1 MIIKDILVYVDE
13 DEACVK
19 RVRSAASLCK
29 VFDAHLYGIYVW
41 QKVTLPGYAAAYI
54 PDNIVEETNKE
65 CERIRDQIKMV
76 FLDKS
81 TTSGITR
88 EFHAVEGDVSG
99 VLNTRSRYADLLVVP
114 QPLTAANDLNRHFHI
129 SDLLIGAACPVLLLP
144 NGNPLSLPLE
154 RVLVAWDGGRECAI
168 ALNAALPM
176 LSGVNKLD
184 LVSVTSDIVEAADIA
199 LHISRHGIETEVHV
213 INESRSHT
221 GILLLEQASKL
232 GSQMMVMGA
241 YGHSRLRE
249 LMLGGTTR
257 HMLNHSHLPV
267 FFSH

>member
-1 MIIKDILVYVDE
+1 MIIKGILVYVDE
-13 DEACVK
+13 DEACVR

-41 QKVTLPGYAAAYI
+41 QKVTIPVYAGAYI
-54 PDNIVEETNKE
+54 PDEMIEQTNKE
-65 CERIRDQIKMV
+65 YEKIRDQTKMI

-81 TTSGITR
+81 STNGITR
-88 EFHAVEGDVSG
+88 EFHAVEGEVSD

-114 QPLTAANDLNRHFHI
+114 QPSTATNDLNQHFQL
-129 SDLLIGAACPVLLLP
+129 SELLIGAACPVLLLP
-144 NGNPLSLPLE
+144 DGNPLSLPLE
-154 RVLVAWDGGRECAI
+154 RVLVAWDGGRECAT

-176 LSGVNKLD
+176 MSGVNKID
-184 LVSVTSDIVEAADIA
+184 LVSISSDYIEADDIA

-213 INESRSHT
+213 INQSRSHS

-232 GSQMMVMGA
+232 QSQMMVMGA

-249 LMLGGTTR
+249 IMLGGTTR
-257 HMLNHSHLPV
+257 HVLGHAHLPV
-267 FFSH
+267 LFSH